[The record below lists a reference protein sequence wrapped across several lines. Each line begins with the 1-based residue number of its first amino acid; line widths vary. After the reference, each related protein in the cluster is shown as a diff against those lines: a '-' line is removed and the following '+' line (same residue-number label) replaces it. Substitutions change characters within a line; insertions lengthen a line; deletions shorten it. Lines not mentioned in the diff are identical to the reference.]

1 MYSNNIHTGYDKP
14 VCPFVCQTYL
24 QLVCDYYMHLW
35 VQCTA
40 ICIPAIMAK
49 YARLS
54 ARHTYD
60 RATGMPGT
68 QGMQGSEEGP
78 RLSAWR
84 AYLPSSAGNAWHPR
98 GICGPSRM
106 IPRTM
111 TCMSCF
117 IFNRVIT
124 FFGWSFKMR
133 YTIHGQDFLF
143 MLAWHNCI
151 FILTIVICITVAIVL
166 KVMLHGK
173 VKTRKS

>member
-1 MYSNNIHTGYDKP
+1 MTKYVRLNIRPTFNRYATYMYTPI
-14 VCPFVCQTYL
+14 
-24 QLVCDYYMHLW
+24 
-35 VQCTA
+35 QCTV
-40 ICIPAIMAK
+40 ICIPSIMGK
-49 YARLS
+49 YVRLS
-54 ARHTYD
+54 ARHTCKGG
-60 RATGMPGT
+60 TGMPGT

-84 AYLPSSAGNAWHPR
+84 AYLPRGAGNAWHPR
-98 GICGPSRM
+98 GICGPSRI

-133 YTIHGQDFLF
+133 YTIHGEDLAF

-151 FILTIVICITVAIVL
+151 FILTIVICFTVAIV
-166 KVMLHGK
+166 
-173 VKTRKS
+173 